1 MLTYKQLEET
11 NWRELM
17 KYVYA
22 SRTGNVESLINKLG
36 LDAIRIEDG
45 SESVDDDFI
54 LFTYTDGYGDVPMEV
69 DTFLAANSMR
79 LRGVVVS
86 GSLDYGDAYCKA
98 GDVIAEQYDVPVL
111 YKVENDGTDD
121 DVKAIVKALQ

>member
-1 MLTYKQLEET
+1 
-11 NWRELM
+11 M

-121 DVKAIVKALQ
+121 DVKAIAKALQ